1 MKRFIITIATCIIL
15 VFSGYVIA
23 EFYTTGIISTGNI
36 QSPTYTGNSLD
47 VGASTLATRSLTVD
61 TGGVFDINLGTAAGD
76 DLVVKSASYANAF
89 VVGGDIGNVGIGTAT
104 LLHELS
110 INASN
115 GTPVILLMDN
125 GTSRGIFGINS
136 GDHIEIGNLTADDVI
151 FLTAN
156 TPRMRIISTGE
167 VGIGVTP
174 SGTYTLEV
182 GGTGHFT
189 GALTAASYADNTPFY
204 EGDALAAIANITG
217 VDGEIDHASLP
228 VFAQHNTSV
237 TTKTIQK
244 GIKIPVAEK
253 DAFEDKDI
261 IKTMQVKVDGKPVKS
276 KIVTTYSTVDGK
288 VVATETPEYQTKEV
302 ITGTR
307 KALKAGV
314 KFDNKT
320 GEFYTQTETE
330 VETVEEEPGRNLGA
344 MISILTKA
352 VQQLTARIETL
363 ENPVVAVPAK

>member
-1 MKRFIITIATCIIL
+1 MDMYGDLDMKDNDIL
-15 VFSGYVIA
+15 NAGDV
-23 EFYTTGIISTGNI
+23 N
-36 QSPTYTGNSLD
+36 

-125 GTSRGIFGINS
+125 GTSRGVFGINS

-189 GALTAASYADNTPFY
+189 
-204 EGDALAAIANITG
+204 
-217 VDGEIDHASLP
+217 
-228 VFAQHNTSV
+228 
-237 TTKTIQK
+237 
-244 GIKIPVAEK
+244 
-253 DAFEDKDI
+253 
-261 IKTMQVKVDGKPVKS
+261 
-276 KIVTTYSTVDGK
+276 
-288 VVATETPEYQTKEV
+288 
-302 ITGTR
+302 
-307 KALKAGV
+307 
-314 KFDNKT
+314 
-320 GEFYTQTETE
+320 
-330 VETVEEEPGRNLGA
+330 
-344 MISILTKA
+344 
-352 VQQLTARIETL
+352 
-363 ENPVVAVPAK
+363 